1 MNIIRSIFFY
11 LQSLLL
17 AILPT
22 PAYVEGVVG
31 QPQSFVPNQADTY
44 IERTVS
50 DLIYRGVF
58 KYDIYGAIVPDL
70 ADTWTVS
77 EDGLIY
83 TIKLKDNQYW
93 SNGKKITSDDLIYTS
108 FKSPELSYVSTDK
121 IDDLTV
127 RFTLPNKYAPFLSL
141 LVIGVMPVDAEEKGN
156 PLMPVSSDD
165 FRVAHVEK
173 SGSFISRVTLVTSS
187 NDYQIKKIIFNFYPN
202 DEELKMGA
210 KLGEIDG
217 FISETACC
225 DDLQNFEDYKYPV
238 QGVYYALYFNLRNEK
253 LDDIELRRKMLK
265 VLPIEDLVYE
275 YGITVQGPISR
286 STFTDKTLPFDMYD
300 ENFEDDLE
308 KLEIEIKVPDEKK
321 HVRLAE
327 NILKMWEDK
336 LNVEVTIVKVDP
348 KNFVS
353 DVIETRDFEV
363 LLYGQEVGRDPDRY
377 VLWHSAQKDPPNLNL
392 SGFEQIR
399 ADRALEE
406 GRNELDNDKR
416 VVHYNEFQ
424 KVLNEQVPA
433 IFLYHPYI
441 HHYVSKYI
449 DGIGQKYTFTY
460 WDRFLDLKNWKK
472 ISTN

>member
-1 MNIIRSIFFY
+1 
-11 LQSLLL
+11 
-17 AILPT
+17 LPT

-173 SGSFISRVTLVTSS
+173 SGSFINRVTLVTSS

-225 DDLQNFEDYKYPV
+225 DDLQNFEDHKYPV
-238 QGVYYALYFNLRNEK
+238 QGVYYALYFNLRKEK

>member
-173 SGSFISRVTLVTSS
+173 SGSFINRVTLVTSS

-202 DEELKMGA
+202 DEELKIGA

-238 QGVYYALYFNLRNEK
+238 QGVYYALYFNLRKEK

-336 LNVEVTIVKVDP
+336 LNIEVTIVKVDP

-449 DGIGQKYTFTY
+449 EEIGQKYTFTY

>member
-173 SGSFISRVTLVTSS
+173 SGSFINRVTLVTSS

-238 QGVYYALYFNLRNEK
+238 QGVYYALYFNLRKEK

>member
-22 PAYVEGVVG
+22 STYVEGVVG
-31 QPQSFVPNQADTY
+31 QPQSFIPNQADSY

-58 KYDIYGAIVPDL
+58 KYDIYGATIPDL

-93 SNGKKITSDDLIYTS
+93 NNGKKITADDLIYTA

-141 LVIGVMPVDAEEKGN
+141 LVISVMPVDSEEKNN

-165 FRVAHVEK
+165 FRVAQIEK
-173 SGSFISRVTLVTSS
+173 TGSFIDRITLVTT
-187 NDYQIKKIIFNFYPN
+187 NGKYPIKKITFKFYPN
-202 DEELKMGA
+202 EDELKTSA

-225 DDLQNFEDYKYPV
+225 DDLENFEDHRYPV
-238 QGVYYALYFNLRNEK
+238 QGVYYSLYFNLRNEK
-253 LDDIELRRKMLK
+253 YDDIELRRKMLK
-265 VLPIEDLVYE
+265 VLPIDDLVNDF
-275 YGITVQGPISR
+275 GIPVQGPISR
-286 STFTDKTLPFDMYD
+286 SFFTDKSLPFDIYD
-300 ENFEDDLE
+300 EKFSDDLE
-308 KLEIEIKVPDEKK
+308 QLEIEIKVPNEKNHIK
-321 HVRLAE
+321 LAE
-327 NILKMWEDK
+327 SILKLWEDK
-336 LNVEVTIVKVDP
+336 LNLEVTIVKEDP
-348 KNFVS
+348 EKFIS
-353 DVIETRDFEV
+353 DVIEPRNFEI

-406 GRNELDNDKR
+406 GRNELNNDKR

-424 KVLNEQVPA
+424 KVINEQVPA
-433 IFLYHPYI
+433 IFLYHPYL

-449 DGIGQKYTFTY
+449 EGIGQKYTFTY
-460 WDRFLDLKNWKK
+460 WDRFLDFSNWKK

>member
-1 MNIIRSIFFY
+1 MNIIRSVLFY
-11 LQSLLL
+11 IQSLLL
-17 AILPT
+17 ALLPT
-22 PAYVEGVVG
+22 TGYVEGVVG
-31 QPQSFVPNQADTY
+31 QPQSFIPNQAESY
-44 IERTVS
+44 IERTIS

-58 KYDIYGAIVPDL
+58 KYDIYGATIPDL

-93 SNGKKITSDDLIYTS
+93 NNGKKITADDLIYTS

-141 LVIGVMPVDAEEKGN
+141 LVIGVMPVDAEETGN
-156 PLMPVSSDD
+156 PLMPISSDD
-165 FRVAHVEK
+165 FKVAHVEK
-173 SGSFISRVTLVTSS
+173 SGSFISRITLVTS
-187 NDYQIKKIIFNFYPN
+187 NDDYKIKKLIFNFYPN
-202 DEELKMGA
+202 DEELITGA

-217 FISETACC
+217 FTSENACC
-225 DDLQNFEDYKYPV
+225 DDLQNFENHKYPV

-253 LDDIELRRKMLK
+253 LDEIELRRKMLK
-265 VLPIEDLVYE
+265 VLPVEDLVYD
-275 YGITVQGPISR
+275 YGITAQGPISR
-286 STFTDKTLPFDMYD
+286 STFTDKSLPFDIYD
-300 ENFEDDLE
+300 KDFEDDLE
-308 KLEIEIKVPDEKK
+308 KIEIEIKVPDEKN
-321 HVRLAE
+321 HVKLAE

-336 LNVEVTIVKVDP
+336 LNIEVTVVKTDP
-348 KNFVS
+348 KDFVNN
-353 DVIETRDFEV
+353 VIETRDFEV

-377 VLWHSAQKDPPNLNL
+377 VLWHSAQREPPNLNL

-406 GRNELDNDKR
+406 GRNELDTDKR

-424 KVLNEQVPA
+424 KILNEQVPA

-441 HHYVSKYI
+441 HHYASKYI
-449 DGIGQKYTFTY
+449 EGIGQKYTFTY
-460 WDRFLDLKNWKK
+460 WDRFLDFKNWDKV
-472 ISTN
+472 STN

>member
-17 AILPT
+17 AIIPT
-22 PAYVEGVVG
+22 STYVEGVVG
-31 QPQSFVPNQADTY
+31 QPQSFIPNQADSY

-58 KYDIYGAIVPDL
+58 KYDIYGATIPDL

-93 SNGKKITSDDLIYTS
+93 NNGKKITADDLIYTA

-141 LVIGVMPVDAEEKGN
+141 LVIGVMPTDAEENDN
-156 PLMPVSSDD
+156 PLMPVSNDD
-165 FRVAHVEK
+165 FRVAHIEK
-173 SGSFISRVTLVTSS
+173 SGSFISRITLVTS
-187 NDYQIKKIIFNFYPN
+187 NNEYHIKKLIFNFYPN
-202 DEELKMGA
+202 DEELKTGA

-217 FISETACC
+217 FTSENACC
-225 DDLQNFEDYKYPV
+225 EDMQNFENYKYPV

-253 LDDIELRRKMLK
+253 LDDVELRRKMLK
-265 VLPIEDLVYE
+265 VLPIEDLVYY
-275 YGITVQGPISR
+275 YGIPVQGPISR
-286 STFTDKTLPFDMYD
+286 STFTDKSLPFDIYD

-308 KLEIEIKVPDEKK
+308 KLEIKVNVPDEKN
-321 HVRLAE
+321 HVKLAE
-327 NILKMWEDK
+327 NVLKMWEDK
-336 LNVEVTIVKVDP
+336 LNLEVTIVKTDP
-348 KNFVS
+348 KEFV
-353 DVIETRDFEV
+353 DKVIETRDFEV

-377 VLWHSAQKDPPNLNL
+377 VLWHSAQKEPPNLNL

-441 HHYVSKYI
+441 NHYVSKYI
-449 DGIGQKYTFTY
+449 EGIGQKYTFTY
-460 WDRFLDLKNWKK
+460 WDRFLDFKNWNK
-472 ISTN
+472 ISSN

>member
-173 SGSFISRVTLVTSS
+173 SGSFINRVTLVTSS

-202 DEELKMGA
+202 DEELKIGA

-238 QGVYYALYFNLRNEK
+238 QGVYYALYFNLRKEK

-336 LNVEVTIVKVDP
+336 LNIEVTIVKVDP

-449 DGIGQKYTFTY
+449 EGIGQKYTFTY